1 METYDIHISP
11 VAYRDIDEII
21 ENLNTLSPAVAM
33 RYNDLLI
40 DGIDSLA
47 EFPNRCP
54 PAHEPGLAAR
64 GYRFL
69 VVRNYLVFYTVEGT
83 TVTVH
88 RILDGRRDLTEEWQ

>member
-1 METYDIHISP
+1 MKYDVIVLP
-11 VAYRDIDEII
+11 TAVMDRDEII
-21 ENLNTLSPAVAM
+21 QNLKLLSTQVA
-33 RYNDLLI
+33 RKYAQLFAQELR
-40 DGIDSLA
+40 SLA

>member
-1 METYDIHISP
+1 MKYDVIVLP
-11 VAYRDIDEII
+11 TAVMDRDEII
-21 ENLNTLSPAVAM
+21 QNLKLLSAQVA
-33 RYNDLLI
+33 RKYAQLFAQELR
-40 DGIDSLA
+40 SLA

>member
-1 METYDIHISP
+1 MKYDVIVLP
-11 VAYRDIDEII
+11 TAVMDRDEII
-21 ENLNTLSPAVAM
+21 QNLKLLSTQVA
-33 RYNDLLI
+33 RKYAQLFAQELR
-40 DGIDSLA
+40 SLM

>member
-1 METYDIHISP
+1 MKYDVIVLP
-11 VAYRDIDEII
+11 TAVMDRDEII
-21 ENLNTLSPAVAM
+21 QNLKLLSTQVA
-33 RYNDLLI
+33 RKYAQLFAQELR
-40 DGIDSLA
+40 SLA

-88 RILDGRRDLTEEWQ
+88 RILDGRRDLTEEWH